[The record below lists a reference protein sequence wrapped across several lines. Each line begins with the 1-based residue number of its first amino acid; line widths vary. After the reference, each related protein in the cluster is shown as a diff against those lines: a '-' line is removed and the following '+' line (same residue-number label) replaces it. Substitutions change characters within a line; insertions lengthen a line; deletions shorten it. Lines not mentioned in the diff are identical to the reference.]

1 MRLCTVLAVV
11 LVLAAGASQAA
22 RILGIIPTP
31 SISHQTPFR
40 LIALELARRGHQVTV
55 VTTDPIREKIVNYTE
70 IDVSVTYDFWRATYD
85 FNSLSD
91 SVPHDMLRLLPHMGQ
106 RICEIQL
113 DSPEMKDF
121 IRSAP
126 SFDVVIVERLMY
138 QCYYGLVHKV
148 GSPPLI
154 GFVSLTAPSPLH
166 VMQGN
171 PNNPAY
177 CPDMSLPYND
187 HMSFWERMYNAYIM
201 GLFLHLW
208 NYVIMPDQE
217 RIMRKYFGP
226 DAPSV
231 YEMERNCSLLLIN
244 NHYSMNYPRPL
255 LPNIVELTGLH
266 LEKQRRPLPKDIQK
280 FLDEAEDGVI
290 YFSLGSNVRGSAIP
304 EEKRLAFLEAFAQ
317 LPQRVLWKWEAGS
330 MPGQPDN
337 VMTAKWWPQQDVLA
351 HKNMRLFI
359 TQGGLQ
365 SVNEAGYFG
374 VPMIAIPFMG
384 DQKHNVAKIV
394 QAGIGYRLMFKD
406 VSVESVLKAVRTV
419 LGDKRYQE
427 NMRQFSAVFR
437 EHQETSLDRAVWWV
451 EYVLRH
457 RGAPHLRS
465 AALDLHWWQLWLLD
479 VIAFAVIVPTA
490 GPYLLYRAAR
500 YVTTRRA
507 TLKKKPH

>member
-1 MRLCTVLAVV
+1 MRPCTVLAVV

-40 LIALELARRGHQVTV
+40 LIGLELARRGHQVTV
-55 VTTDPIREKIVNYTE
+55 ITTDPLREKIENYTE

-106 RICEIQL
+106 GICEIQL
-113 DSPEMKDF
+113 DSSEMKDF

-126 SFDVVIVERLMY
+126 SFDVVIIERLMY
-138 QCYYGLVHKV
+138 QCYYGLVH
-148 GSPPLI
+148 
-154 GFVSLTAPSPLH
+154 
-166 VMQGN
+166 
-171 PNNPAY
+171 
-177 CPDMSLPYND
+177 
-187 HMSFWERMYNAYIM
+187 
-201 GLFLHLW
+201 
-208 NYVIMPDQE
+208 
-217 RIMRKYFGP
+217 
-226 DAPSV
+226 
-231 YEMERNCSLLLIN
+231 
-244 NHYSMNYPRPL
+244 
-255 LPNIVELTGLH
+255 
-266 LEKQRRPLPKDIQK
+266 KDIQK

-290 YFSLGSNVRGSAIP
+290 YFSLGSNVRGNTIP

-406 VSVESVLKAVRTV
+406 VTVESVLKAVRTV

-479 VIAFAVIVPTA
+479 VIAFVVIVPAA
-490 GPYLLYRAAR
+490 GLYLLYRAAR
-500 YVTTRRA
+500 YVTTTGA
-507 TLKKKPH
+507 TLKKKRH